1 MSDMEEAISSI
12 EGWMVT
18 NGPLSSTAEM
28 GLKEIMDMIE
38 TGVEEYTDKINKL
51 EDELEEWS
59 ESEKKSFLA
68 QKVEMQEEIK
78 ALREALREGSA
89 KQEKEIER
97 LKAEV
102 DQAKDKLKITQR
114 VLRKKVKEME
124 QDSMS
129 AAW

>member
-38 TGVEEYTDKINKL
+38 TGVENYTDKINKL
-51 EDELEEWS
+51 EDELGELEERD
-59 ESEKKSFLA
+59 ESKEKSFHV
-68 QKVEMQEEIK
+68 QKVEMQKEI
-78 ALREALREGSA
+78 EALREGSA
-89 KQEKEIER
+89 KRQKEIER

-102 DQAKDKLKITQR
+102 DQVKDKLRTTQR

>member
-59 ESEKKSFLA
+59 ESEEKSFLA
-68 QKVEMQEEIK
+68 QKVEMQEEIE

-89 KQEKEIER
+89 KRQKEIER

-102 DQAKDKLKITQR
+102 DQTKDKLKITQR